1 MALKQFQKGR
11 IGADGIT
18 LLVGGAALAGLL
30 IYSAQSGYELP
41 LWPALAVIAVNLT
54 AAGRLVWAVIKTRQ
68 RR

>member
-1 MALKQFQKGR
+1 MRLRQLQRGR
-11 IGADGIT
+11 IGPDGIT

-41 LWPALAVIAVNLT
+41 LWPALAVVAVNLA
-54 AAGRLVWAVIKTRQ
+54 AAGRLVWAAIQSKK